1 MAASSS
7 PDLTLYDPFAR
18 MQLVAP
24 HCFLCGT
31 ALDPA
36 LNHVPVFA
44 PWLLER
50 YGLAAKPIQL
60 LDQSTSTFGEL
71 TIPCCP
77 RCQHTHIEPLE
88 ERVAVATAADPAGLR
103 ELDDQTLFLW
113 LGKMFYGIFVNE
125 LAREQEPLI
134 KPRYPLA
141 ENRTL
146 FSRFRSFF
154 QVLQALRVPMEYDD
168 FTPASVFVL
177 EVNVGP
183 DEPAFAYDDDLA
195 TMMFSIRLGNVVVIS
210 CLLDNDMLRHVMQR
224 VYDDA
229 RTRPLHPVQLAE
241 FKARVYYGA
250 YLISAIPEYFPRP
263 VKPGDEVLV
272 MDTFLDDVTG
282 SIFNP
287 WENMAYAQTLEE
299 LWLPWQI
306 SLREILQDPRQPLSY
321 LYDADGQPRTL
332 TQFPSNLSG

>member
-1 MAASSS
+1 MAASTS

-18 MQLVAP
+18 MQLVSP
-24 HCFLCGT
+24 NCFLCGT
-31 ALDPA
+31 PVDPTRDNV
-36 LNHVPVFA
+36 LVFA

-50 YGLAAKPIQL
+50 YQLADKEIRL
-60 LDQSTSTFGEL
+60 LDQSTTTFREL

-77 RCQHTHIEPLE
+77 RCHQQHVSELE
-88 ERVAVATAADPAGLR
+88 NRVEAATAQDPAGLR
-103 ELDDQTLFLW
+103 GLDEQTLFLW

-125 LAREQEPLI
+125 LAREREPLF

-168 FTPASVFVL
+168 FVPGSLFILDVAL
-177 EVNVGP
+177 GP
-183 DEPAFAYDDDLA
+183 DEPAFAYEDDLA
-195 TMMFSIRLGNVVVIS
+195 TMVFSVRLGSVVVIG

-224 VYDDA
+224 VYHDA
-229 RTRPLHPVQLAE
+229 LSRPLHPVQMAE
-241 FKARVYYGA
+241 FKARTYYGA
-250 YLISAIPEYFPRP
+250 YLLNAIPEYFPRP

-282 SIFNP
+282 SVFNA
-287 WENMAYAQTLEE
+287 WDNMAYAQTLEE

-306 SLREILQDPRQPLSY
+306 SLRTILQDPHEPLSY
-321 LYDADGQPRTL
+321 LYDAEDQPRTI
-332 TQFPSNLSG
+332 TAFPAQ

>member
-24 HCFLCGT
+24 VCFLCGT
-31 ALDPA
+31 AVDPA
-36 LNHVPVFA
+36 RDNVPVFA
-44 PWLLER
+44 PWLTQR
-50 YGLAAKPIQL
+50 YQLADKEIRL
-60 LDQSTSTFGEL
+60 LDQSSTTFREL

-77 RCQHTHIEPLE
+77 RCHHEHVDRLEARIE
-88 ERVAVATAADPAGLR
+88 AATAADPAGLR
-103 ELDDQTLFLW
+103 ELDEQTLFLW

-154 QVLQALRVPMEYDD
+154 QVLQALRVPMEFDD
-168 FTPASVFVL
+168 FQPGSLFIL
-177 EVNVGP
+177 NVDLGP
-183 DEPAFAYDDDLA
+183 DEPAFAYEDDLA
-195 TMMFSIRLGNVVVIS
+195 TMVFSVRLGRVVVIG

-229 RTRPLHPVQLAE
+229 LSRPLHPVQLAE

-250 YLISAIPEYFPRP
+250 YLLSAIPEFFPRP
-263 VKPGDEVLV
+263 VKPDDTVLV

-282 SIFNP
+282 SVFSP
-287 WENMAYAQTLEE
+287 WDTMAYAQTLEE

-306 SLREILQDPRQPLSY
+306 SLRDILQNPREPLSY

-332 TQFPSNLSG
+332 TTFPV

>member
-24 HCFLCGT
+24 TCFLCGT
-31 ALDPA
+31 PVDPA
-36 LNHVPVFA
+36 RDNVPVFA
-44 PWLLER
+44 PWLTER
-50 YGLAAKPIQL
+50 YALAAKPITL

-77 RCQHTHIEPLE
+77 RCQQQHVNQLE
-88 ERVAVATAADPAGLR
+88 AKVAAATEADPAGLR
-103 ELDDQTLFLW
+103 QLDGQTLFLW

-125 LAREQEPLI
+125 LVREQEPLI

-168 FTPASVFVL
+168 FLPGSLFL
-177 EVNVGP
+177 LDVNLGP
-183 DEPAFAYDDDLA
+183 DEPGFAYDDDLA
-195 TMMFSIRLGNVVVIS
+195 TMVFSIRLGGVVLIG
-210 CLLDNDMLRHVMQR
+210 CLLDNGMLEHVMQR
-224 VYDDA
+224 VYHDA
-229 RTRPLHPVQLAE
+229 RARPLHPVQLAE

-250 YLISAIPEYFPRP
+250 YLLNAIPEYFPRP
-263 VKPGDEVLV
+263 VRPGDEVLV

-282 SIFNP
+282 SVFNS
-287 WENMAYAQTLEE
+287 WDTMAYAQTLEE
-299 LWLPWQI
+299 MWLPWQI
-306 SLREILQDPRQPLSY
+306 SLRDILQNPHEPLSY

-332 TQFPSNLSG
+332 TAFPA